1 MSGDRVY
8 DLLEGIV
15 GEGNVSREPH
25 ILECY
30 ARDST
35 TNPPSQPDYVAMAT
49 RVEQI
54 QELVR
59 LANREGVPLVP
70 VVGMSSTGGLTIPVE
85 GGIVVD
91 LHKMDRIIEINE
103 DIDYAVIEPGVTI
116 GRLDAELKKRGYWV
130 SLPVGPPGSA
140 GLVPGYILHG
150 YGHLGGKFGINSEQ
164 ITGMEVVMP
173 DGELVRLG
181 GCAVSPYWFH
191 RTPIPDLMGLILG
204 WQGTTGIVT
213 KLGINIYPRPGFKDM
228 VGWGMFTPH
237 EEPLP
242 ESSARF
248 LMKVARLG
256 LAHDISG
263 HSWGAVQIGRGL
275 KYPLPPKPREE
286 PELYFSAT
294 LYGFSREELAMKKK
308 ILESLVREGIEEG
321 LPVACT
327 DVTERVKVEMP
338 TRYAL
343 KYSDH
348 RGGGGLDYIGSIT
361 PIINWPQGIKRLN
374 EIFDRHGFTPYIRL
388 AIYRGTLQG
397 MMRALMPYNRGD
409 EKDVE
414 AVRKIA
420 REVVQVVLDCGG
432 LVYKAPS
439 FACEEMWKRGDPN
452 FLELMRRVKQTL
464 DPKRIMNPGRLAL

>member
-1 MSGDRVY
+1 MRKNRIRG
-8 DLLEGIV
+8 LLENIV
-15 GEGNVSREPH
+15 GTENVSNEDH
-25 ILECY
+25 TLECY
-30 ARDST
+30 ACDST
-35 TNPPSQPDYVAMAT
+35 TNPPSLPSYVVVAT
-49 RVEQI
+49 TVEQI

-59 LANREGVPLVP
+59 LANREKVPMVP

-85 GGIVVD
+85 GGVILD
-91 LHKMDRIIEINE
+91 LHKMNEIIEINE
-103 DIDYAVIEPGVTI
+103 DIGYAILEPGVTI
-116 GRLDAELKKRGYWV
+116 GQLDAALKKRGYWV

-164 ITGMEVVMP
+164 ITGMEVVLP
-173 DGELVRLG
+173 DGELARLG

-191 RTPIPDLMGLILG
+191 RTPIPDLMGMILG

-228 VGWGMFTPH
+228 VGWGVFTTAQD
-237 EEPLP
+237 PLP
-242 ESSARF
+242 ERCARF
-248 LMKVARLG
+248 LMKVARRDI
-256 LAHDISG
+256 AHDISG

-294 LYGFSREELAMKKK
+294 LYAFTEEELTVKKRA
-308 ILESLVREGIEEG
+308 LENLVKDGTESG
-321 LPVACT
+321 LPIAST

-338 TRYAL
+338 TKYAL

-361 PIINWPQGIKRLN
+361 PIIEWPQGIKRLN
-374 EIFDRHGFTPYIRL
+374 EIFETYDFTSYIRL

-420 REVVQVVLDCGG
+420 RDVVQVVLDCGG
-432 LVYKAPS
+432 LIYKAPA

-452 FLELMRRVKQTL
+452 FFKLLKQVKQTF
-464 DPKRIMNPGRLAL
+464 DPNRIMNPGRLCL